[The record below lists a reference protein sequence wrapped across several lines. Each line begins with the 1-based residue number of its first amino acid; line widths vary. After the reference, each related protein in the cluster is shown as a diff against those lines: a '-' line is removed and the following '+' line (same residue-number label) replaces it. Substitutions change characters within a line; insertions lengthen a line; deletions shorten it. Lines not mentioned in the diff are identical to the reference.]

1 MLVNS
6 KEVLLE
12 AKKGGY
18 AVPAPDFIDLDSA
31 RAYCKTAEK
40 LKKPVIL
47 SFAQAHSE
55 VISLHEA
62 ALIGKFMAEE
72 VSVPVVLHLD
82 HGTDIAFIKE
92 AIELGFT
99 SVMIDASMMD
109 FDTNVK
115 MTKEVVIDASSLPY
129 EENVALTR
137 KVVIYAH
144 ERNVTVE
151 AEIGHVGSGE
161 NYENHDN
168 SDSIYTTKEE
178 AKRFVELTDV
188 DSLAV
193 SIGTAHG
200 IYKGGKPALSF
211 DTLHEIRDE
220 VSVPLVL
227 HGGSGTGDDNLKRCA
242 KEGISKINVFT
253 DFLVS
258 AMNQIDIDKPKDYLA
273 LKVSSNKGM
282 MNTLEHYYGVFETK

>member
-115 MTKEVVIDASSLPY
+115 MTKEVV
-129 EENVALTR
+129 E
-137 KVVIYAH
+137 YAH
-144 ERNVTVE
+144 ARNVTVE

-220 VSVPLVL
+220 VGVPLVL

>member
-115 MTKEVVIDASSLPY
+115 MTKEVV
-129 EENVALTR
+129 E
-137 KVVIYAH
+137 YAH
-144 ERNVTVE
+144 ARNVTVE
-151 AEIGHVGSGE
+151 AEIGHVGSGG

>member
-115 MTKEVVIDASSLPY
+115 MTKEVV
-129 EENVALTR
+129 E
-137 KVVIYAH
+137 YAH
-144 ERNVTVE
+144 ARNVTVE

-282 MNTLEHYYGVFETK
+282 MSTLEHYYGVFETK

>member
-31 RAYCKTAEK
+31 RAFCKTAEK
-40 LKKPVIL
+40 LNKPVIL

-92 AIELGFT
+92 AIDLGFT

-115 MTKEVVIDASSLPY
+115 MTKEVV
-129 EENVALTR
+129 E
-137 KVVIYAH
+137 YAH
-144 ERNVTVE
+144 ARNVTVE

-258 AMNQIDIDKPKDYLA
+258 AMNQIDTDKPKDYLA
-273 LKVSSNKGM
+273 LKVSSNTGM

>member
-92 AIELGFT
+92 VIELGFT

-115 MTKEVVIDASSLPY
+115 MTKEVV
-129 EENVALTR
+129 E
-137 KVVIYAH
+137 YAH
-144 ERNVTVE
+144 ARNVTVE

>member
-115 MTKEVVIDASSLPY
+115 MTKEVV
-129 EENVALTR
+129 E
-137 KVVIYAH
+137 YAH
-144 ERNVTVE
+144 ARNVTVE

-273 LKVSSNKGM
+273 LKVSSNNGM

>member
-31 RAYCKTAEK
+31 RAFCKTAEK
-40 LKKPVIL
+40 LNKPVIL

-92 AIELGFT
+92 AIDLGFT

-109 FDTNVK
+109 FDTNVR
-115 MTKEVVIDASSLPY
+115 MTKEVV
-129 EENVALTR
+129 E
-137 KVVIYAH
+137 YAH
-144 ERNVTVE
+144 ARNVTVE

-258 AMNQIDIDKPKDYLA
+258 AMNQIDTDKPKDYLA

>member
-115 MTKEVVIDASSLPY
+115 MTKEVI
-129 EENVALTR
+129 E
-137 KVVIYAH
+137 YAH
-144 ERNVTVE
+144 ARNVTVE

-282 MNTLEHYYGVFETK
+282 MSTLEHYYGVFETK